1 MQAAY
6 EVGPTGVLSATVP
19 ERCPLGEDG
28 SACLVTRHDQRARKS
43 GPEHA
48 IVVCRCRTHRVY
60 FTVYPPGHVPYGR
73 VAVVAADAEGRT
85 IAGDALDDTL
95 FGAAVEAS
103 SETSSGR
110 RSQRRT
116 LVRRLELCAALLAIT
131 ASADAVR
138 AAVAGALWIPQLRVR
153 EAARQYALGH
163 RLCERARV
171 VLSLLA
177 QVSQHRLRTGVLIT
191 GHIAGLWGRPSR
203 WDPGGR
209 MLRPLV

>member
-1 MQAAY
+1 VQAAY
-6 EVGPTGVLSATVP
+6 EVGPTGTLSAPVP
-19 ERCPLGEDG
+19 ERCPFGEDG
-28 SACLVTRHDQRARKS
+28 SDCLVTRHDQRARKS

-48 IVVCRCRTHRVY
+48 IVVCRCRTHSVY

-73 VAVVAADAEGRT
+73 VAVVASDAEGRT
-85 IAGDALDDTL
+85 VAGDALDDTL
-95 FGAAVEAS
+95 FGAAAEAS
-103 SETSSGR
+103 SEASAR
-110 RSQRRT
+110 RTQRRT
-116 LVRRLELCAALLAIT
+116 LVRRLELCAALLALT

-138 AAVAGALWIPQLRVR
+138 AAVAGALWLPQLRLR
-153 EAARQYALGH
+153 ETAQQYALKRH
-163 RLCERARV
+163 LRERAQA

-177 QVSQHRLRTGVLIT
+177 QISQQRLRTGILVA

>member
-1 MQAAY
+1 M
-6 EVGPTGVLSATVP
+6 
-19 ERCPLGEDG
+19 
-28 SACLVTRHDQRARKS
+28 VTRHDRRARKS
-43 GPEHA
+43 GPEHT
-48 IVVCRCRTHRVY
+48 IVVCRCRTHEVY

-103 SETSSGR
+103 SEASVRHT
-110 RSQRRT
+110 QRRT

-131 ASADAVR
+131 ASTEAAR

-153 EAARQYALGH
+153 ETAQQYALGH
-163 RLCERARV
+163 RLRERASA

-177 QVSQHRLRTGVLIT
+177 QVSQHRLRTGILVA

-209 MLRPLV
+209 TLRPLV